1 MLLCIVVRLC
11 VHMIRISRI
20 GVSIFFDNRLKW
32 QYFFM
37 CNNKMFSPQA
47 ILLVVVY
54 ILIIIIATV
63 SAIQKQGAS
72 YILGLNVV
80 LSVALTI
87 LLAYDTACLTS
98 GNCGIW
104 SWVRT
109 VLYIL
114 IPIIGI
120 IIWIVSLLRNN
131 KSNTTLIDESLPFR
145 VTVENKKN

>member
-1 MLLCIVVRLC
+1 
-11 VHMIRISRI
+11 
-20 GVSIFFDNRLKW
+20 
-32 QYFFM
+32 
-37 CNNKMFSPQA
+37 MFSPQA
-47 ILLVVVY
+47 ILLLVVY

-80 LSVALTI
+80 LSLALTI

-109 VLYIL
+109 VLYIV

-120 IIWIVSLLRNN
+120 IIWIISLIRNKN
-131 KSNTTLIDESLPFR
+131 DTSLVNDSLPFKI
-145 VTVENKKN
+145 TAEEKKK